1 MNIMRQ
7 MYKIILLF
15 LFFFS
20 FIQNILSKPIQS
32 EGLSKLQLD
41 DLQSITSK
49 NIYNNVIT
57 LDDLNNIV
65 KDLLFSE
72 LIYEVD
78 YTELDEVF
86 TVKITESDLI
96 ENIYK

>member
-1 MNIMRQ
+1 MTIMRQ
-7 MYKIILLF
+7 MYKLFILILLF
-15 LFFFS
+15 FS
-20 FIQNILSKPIQS
+20 FTQNILSKPIQF

-49 NIYNNVIT
+49 NIYNNDLSI
-57 LDDLNNIV
+57 DDLNNIL
-65 KDLLFSE
+65 KDLLFSD

-86 TVKITESDLI
+86 TINKC
-96 ENIYK
+96 